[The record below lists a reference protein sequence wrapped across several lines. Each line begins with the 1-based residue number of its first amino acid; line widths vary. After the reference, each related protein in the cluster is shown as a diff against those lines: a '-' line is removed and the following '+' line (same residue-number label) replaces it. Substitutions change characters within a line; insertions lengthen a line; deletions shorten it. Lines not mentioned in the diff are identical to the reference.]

1 MITRNFYSPAAV
13 PGTAILMLGGSLL
26 MGAPTVASASA
37 STIEQLRA
45 RFGSDLVL
53 VAPISS
59 VDRALHSAVAMG
71 QSIQLAA
78 ADDDSV
84 ASLAPNKVAAV
95 IGKVGPDGVIA
106 ADSVVAL
113 SDTAVDGATELLI
126 TGRVTRVNA
135 TTGTAKIG
143 HLNVSYAPALY
154 TAGQQVSAGEIV
166 QFLGVNYSMNN
177 LFVADQIQKTSHQ
190 SQGLGESSTPALISK
205 GGSMGS
211 GRALGGSMGSGA
223 PTTLTGGSM
232 GSGSPAAVA
241 KGGSMGSGRALGGSM
256 GSGSPTTLTGGSM
269 GSGSPTAIAKGG
281 SMGSGRALGGS
292 MGSGSPTTLTGGSMG
307 SGRALGGSM
316 GSGSPTTLTGGPMG
330 SGSPVAVAKG
340 GSMGSG
346 RALGGSMGSGSPT
359 TLTGGS
365 MGSGAKSISP

>member
-1 MITRNFYSPAAV
+1 
-13 PGTAILMLGGSLL
+13 

-143 HLNVSYAPALY
+143 QLNVSYAPALY
-154 TAGQQVSAGEIV
+154 AAGQQVSAGEIV

-190 SQGLGESSTPALISK
+190 SQRLGESSAPALISK

-241 KGGSMGSGRALGGSM
+241 KGGSIGSGRALGGSM

-269 GSGSPTAIAKGG
+269 GSGSPTAVAKGG
-281 SMGSGRALGGS
+281 SMVSGRALGGS
-292 MGSGSPTTLTGGSMG
+292 MGSGSPTTLTGGS
-307 SGRALGGSM
+307 
-316 GSGSPTTLTGGPMG
+316 MG

-359 TLTGGS
+359 TITGGS